1 VNTNPDP
8 DQAAPPQLLSIIT
21 PDGVILGA
29 NFDYRVPRDDPY
41 PGSGE
46 GIGHVLSFMHFEE
59 GERREGWRKSFES
72 GTGV

>member
-1 VNTNPDP
+1 
-8 DQAAPPQLLSIIT
+8 
-21 PDGVILGA
+21 VILGA

-46 GIGHVLSFMHFEE
+46 GIGHVLSFMQFEE
-59 GERREGWRKSFES
+59 GGEAGPRGEWRKSFES